1 MATTDEVHS
10 GGGSEAHLVECY
22 EDLRRAVVGQRGGSW
37 RSVTSC
43 GVGERRGL
51 GEALLRHRGLAAW
64 MRAWSEV
71 APAREPPNE
80 RGRPEGSLRVD
91 VPGEMVLVLARIAL
105 TAAMEG

>member
-1 MATTDEVHS
+1 MCS
-10 GGGSEAHLVECY
+10 GGGPAARLVECY
-22 EDLRRAVVGQRGGSW
+22 EGLRRAVVGPRGGSW
-37 RSVTSC
+37 RSGGSWGI
-43 GVGERRGL
+43 GVAEGRGL

-71 APAREPPNE
+71 APVREPPNV
-80 RGRPEGSLRVD
+80 GGGPGGALRVD